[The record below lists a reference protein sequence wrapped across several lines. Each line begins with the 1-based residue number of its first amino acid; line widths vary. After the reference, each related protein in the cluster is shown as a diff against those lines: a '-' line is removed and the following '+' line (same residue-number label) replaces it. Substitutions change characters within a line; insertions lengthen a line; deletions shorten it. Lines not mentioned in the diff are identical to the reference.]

1 MDRHRINW
9 SFDGWEILRI
19 DCLSMGGW
27 GRGSGISGCWCRLM
41 GITVDKL
48 NTDLF
53 GEGELNLLAGGDTND
68 SLAVGNNDLRI
79 DNGGNLDGLFLR
91 DISAGNNGKGDGF
104 VNTDLLG
111 GGVGNGDG
119 DINGGDNGNIVLLF
133 GGNLLAV
140 VVSVST
146 MSVSSMSVVS
156 GLADSDHLDVGNLLE
171 GNYDGFGN
179 GVSRFLFVKVCA
191 DFLGNNIDGFGT
203 DGTGDGVC
211 VWDIF
216 NDLDGESEIFTR
228 GSNGRCAD
236 LSDFNHIDNGA
247 VLFGFLITV
256 STMVGGRVSISR
268 GGVTISR
275 GMVDGSWVIR
285 GRGISRGGVSISW
298 GRVNVGAGQG
308 KGKES
313 QNCECLHVV
322 LLVM

>member
-1 MDRHRINW
+1 MTW
-9 SFDGWEILRI
+9 SFGGRAILRV
-19 DCLSMGGW
+19 DCLSV
-27 GRGSGISGCWCRLM
+27 GRGRGISRFWVWGGLM
-41 GITVDKL
+41 GVSVDKL
-48 NTDLF
+48 DTDLF
-53 GEGELNLLAGGDTND
+53 GEGKLNLLAGGDTD
-68 SLAVGNNDLRI
+68 FSLAVGNNDLRI

-91 DISAGNNGKGDGF
+91 DVSAGNNGKGDGF

-119 DINGGDNGNIVLLF
+119 DINRGDNGDIVGGFL
-133 GGNLLAV
+133 GNLFAV

-146 MSVSSMSVVS
+146 ISSMSVSLVS
-156 GLADSDHLDVGNLLE
+156 WCADSDHLDIGNLLE
-171 GNYDGFGN
+171 GNFDGLGN

-191 DFLGNNIDGFGT
+191 DFLGNNFDGFGT
-203 DGTGDGVC
+203 DGTGDSVC

-216 NDLDGESEIFTR
+216 NDLDGESDIFTR

-236 LSDFNHIDNGA
+236 LSDFSHINNRA

-256 STMVGGRVSISR
+256 SVVGGRVSISR
-268 GGVTISR
+268 GRVSVCG
-275 GMVDGSWVIR
+275 GWVIR
-285 GRGISRGGVSISW
+285 GRVSISRGGVSISW

>member
-1 MDRHRINW
+1 M
-9 SFDGWEILRI
+9 
-19 DCLSMGGW
+19 
-27 GRGSGISGCWCRLM
+27 GRGRGISRFWVWGGLM
-41 GITVDKL
+41 GVSVDKL
-48 NTDLF
+48 DTDLF
-53 GEGELNLLAGGDTND
+53 GEGKLNLLAGGDTD
-68 SLAVGNNDLRI
+68 FSLAVGNNDLRI

-91 DISAGNNGKGDGF
+91 DVSAGNNGKGDGF

-119 DINGGDNGNIVLLF
+119 DINRGDNGDIVGGFL
-133 GGNLLAV
+133 GNLFAV

-146 MSVSSMSVVS
+146 ISSMSVSLVS
-156 GLADSDHLDVGNLLE
+156 WCADSDHLDVGNLLK
-171 GNYDGFGN
+171 GNFDGLGN

-191 DFLGNNIDGFGT
+191 DFLGNNFDGFGT
-203 DGTGDGVC
+203 DGTGDSVC

-216 NDLDGESEIFTR
+216 NDLDGESDIFTR
-228 GSNGRCAD
+228 GSNGWCAD
-236 LSDFNHIDNGA
+236 LSDFSHINDRA

-256 STMVGGRVSISR
+256 SMVGVSISR
-268 GGVTISR
+268 GGVTISG

-285 GRGISRGGVSISW
+285 GRVSISW
-298 GRVNVGAGQG
+298 GRVNVGASQG

>member
-1 MDRHRINW
+1 MTW
-9 SFDGWEILRI
+9 SFGGGAILRV
-19 DCLSMGGW
+19 DCLSMGGRGVSGFWVW
-27 GRGSGISGCWCRLM
+27 GGLM
-41 GITVDKL
+41 GVSVDKL
-48 NTDLF
+48 DTDLF
-53 GEGELNLLAGGDTND
+53 GEGELNLLAGGDTNF
-68 SLAVGNNDLRI
+68 SLAVGNNNLGV
-79 DNGGNLDGLFLR
+79 DNGGNLDGTFLR

-119 DINGGDNGNIVLLF
+119 DIDGGDNGDIVGGFL
-133 GGNLLAV
+133 GNLFAV
-140 VVSVST
+140 VVSIRVSVST
-146 MSVSSMSVVS
+146 ISLVS
-156 GLADSDHLDVGNLLE
+156 GLADGDHLDIGNLLE
-171 GNYDGFGN
+171 GNFDGLGD

-203 DGTGDGVC
+203 DSTGDGVG

-216 NDLDGESEIFTR
+216 NDLDGESDIFTR

-236 LSDFNHIDNGA
+236 LSDFNHIDNRA

-256 STMVGGRVSISR
+256 SMVGGGVSISR

-285 GRGISRGGVSISW
+285 GRCISWGGVSISW

-313 QNCECLHVV
+313 QNCECL
-322 LLVM
+322 

>member
-1 MDRHRINW
+1 MTW
-9 SFDGWEILRI
+9 SFGGRTILRV
-19 DCLSMGGW
+19 DCLSMGW
-27 GRGSGISGCWCRLM
+27 GRGVSGLWVWGGLM
-41 GITVDKL
+41 GVSVDKL
-48 NTDLF
+48 DTDLF
-53 GEGELNLLAGGDTND
+53 GEGKLNLLAGGDTNF
-68 SLAVGNNDLRI
+68 SLAVGNNNLRV

-91 DISAGNNGKGDGF
+91 DISAGNDGKGDGF

-119 DINGGDNGNIVLLF
+119 DINGGDNGDIVGGFL
-133 GGNLLAV
+133 GNLFAV

-146 MSVSSMSVVS
+146 ISSMSMSISLVS

-171 GNYDGFGN
+171 GNFDGLGN
-179 GVSRFLFVKVCA
+179 GVSRFLFVEVCA
-191 DFLGNNIDGFGT
+191 DFLGNNLDGFGT
-203 DGTGDGVC
+203 DGTGDSVC

-216 NDLDGESEIFTR
+216 NDLDGESDIFTR

-236 LSDFNHIDNGA
+236 LSDFSHINNRA

-256 STMVGGRVSISR
+256 SMVGGRVSISR

-275 GMVDGSWVIR
+275 GMVNGSWVIR
-285 GRGISRGGVSISW
+285 GRGISWGRVSISW

>member
-1 MDRHRINW
+1 MAW
-9 SFDGWEILRI
+9 SFGGRAILRV
-19 DCLSMGGW
+19 DCLSV
-27 GRGSGISGCWCRLM
+27 GRGMGISRFWVWGGLM
-41 GITVDKL
+41 GVSVDKL
-48 NTDLF
+48 DTNLF
-53 GEGELNLLAGGDTND
+53 GEGKLNLLAGGDTNF
-68 SLAVGNNDLRI
+68 SLAVGNNDLGV

-111 GGVGNGDG
+111 GRVGNGDG
-119 DINGGDNGNIVLLF
+119 DINGGDNGDIVLLF

-146 MSVSSMSVVS
+146 ISSMSMVS

-171 GNYDGFGN
+171 GNFDSFGN
-179 GVSRFLFVKVCA
+179 GVSRFLFVIVCA
-191 DFLGNNIDGFGT
+191 DFLGNNLNGFGT
-203 DGTGDGVC
+203 DGTGDSVC

-216 NDLDGESEIFTR
+216 NDLDGESDIFTR

-236 LSDFNHIDNGA
+236 LSDFSHINDRA

-256 STMVGGRVSISR
+256 SMVGGRVSISR

-285 GRGISRGGVSISW
+285 GRGISWGRVSISW

-313 QNCECLHVV
+313 QNCECL
-322 LLVM
+322 

>member
-1 MDRHRINW
+1 MTW
-9 SFDGWEILRI
+9 SFGGRAILRV
-19 DCLSMGGW
+19 DCLSMR
-27 GRGSGISGCWCRLM
+27 GRGSRVTGCWCGLM
-41 GITVDKL
+41 GVSVDKL
-48 NTDLF
+48 DTDLF
-53 GEGELNLLAGGDTND
+53 GEGELNLLAGGDTNF

-119 DINGGDNGNIVLLF
+119 DIDGSDNGNIVLLF

-140 VVSVST
+140 VVSVSS

-156 GLADSDHLDVGNLLE
+156 GLADSDHIDSSNLLE

-191 DFLGNNIDGFGT
+191 YFLGNNLDGFGT
-203 DGTGDGVC
+203 DGTGDSVC

-216 NDLDGESEIFTR
+216 DDLDGESDIFTR
-228 GSNGRCAD
+228 GSNGRCAG
-236 LSDFNHIDNGA
+236 LSDFNHINNGA
-247 VLFGFLITV
+247 VFFGCLITV
-256 STMVGGRVSISR
+256 STMVGGRVSIS
-268 GGVTISR
+268 GSGVTISR

-285 GRGISRGGVSISW
+285 GRGISRGRVSISW

>member
-1 MDRHRINW
+1 
-9 SFDGWEILRI
+9 
-19 DCLSMGGW
+19 MGS
-27 GRGSGISGCWCRLM
+27 RVTGCWCGLM
-41 GITVDKL
+41 GVSVDKL
-48 NTDLF
+48 DTDLF
-53 GEGELNLLAGGDTND
+53 GEGELNLLAGGDTNF

-119 DINGGDNGNIVLLF
+119 DINGSDNGNIVLLF

-140 VVSVST
+140 VVSVSS

-156 GLADSDHLDVGNLLE
+156 GLADSDHIDSSNLLE
-171 GNYDGFGN
+171 GNFDGFGN
-179 GVSRFLFVKVCA
+179 SVSRFLFVKVCA
-191 DFLGNNIDGFGT
+191 YFLGNNLDGFGA
-203 DGTGDGVC
+203 DGTGDSVC

-216 NDLDGESEIFTR
+216 NDLDGESDIFA
-228 GSNGRCAD
+228 GNFNGWGTD
-236 LSDFNHIDNGA
+236 LSNLSHINNRA

-256 STMVGGRVSISR
+256 STMVWGRVSISR

-285 GRGISRGGVSISW
+285 GRGISRGRVSISW

-322 LLVM
+322 LLAMRVDQVIPC

>member
-1 MDRHRINW
+1 MTW
-9 SFDGWEILRI
+9 SFGGRAILRV
-19 DCLSMGGW
+19 DCLSMGG
-27 GRGSGISGCWCRLM
+27 GRGISRFWVWGGLM
-41 GITVDKL
+41 GVSVDKL
-48 NTDLF
+48 DTDLF
-53 GEGELNLLAGGDTND
+53 GEGELNLLAGGDTD
-68 SLAVGNNDLRI
+68 FSLAVGNNDLI
-79 DNGGNLDGLFLR
+79 VDNRGNLDGLFFR

-111 GGVGNGDG
+111 GRVGNGDR
-119 DINGGDNGNIVLLF
+119 DINGGDNGDIVLFF

-146 MSVSSMSVVS
+146 ISSMSVVS
-156 GLADSDHLDVGNLLE
+156 GLADSDHLDVGNLFE
-171 GNYDGFGN
+171 GNFDGLGN
-179 GVSRFLFVKVCA
+179 GVSRFLFIIVCA
-191 DFLGNNIDGFGT
+191 DFLGNNLNGFST
-203 DGTGDGVC
+203 DGTGDSVC
-211 VWDIF
+211 VINIF
-216 NDLDGESEIFTR
+216 NDLDGESDIFTR

-236 LSDFNHIDNGA
+236 LSDFSHINDRA

-256 STMVGGRVSISR
+256 SMVGGRVS
-268 GGVTISR
+268 ISR

-285 GRGISRGGVSISW
+285 GRGISRGGVTISW

>member
-1 MDRHRINW
+1 MTW
-9 SFDGWEILRI
+9 SFGGRVILRV
-19 DCLSMGGW
+19 DCLSMGSW
-27 GRGSGISGCWCRLM
+27 GSWVSGCWCRLM
-41 GITVDKL
+41 GVSVDKL
-48 NTDLF
+48 DTDLF
-53 GEGELNLLAGGDTND
+53 GEGELNLLAGGDTNF
-68 SLAVGNNDLRI
+68 SLAVGNNNLSI
-79 DNGGNLDGLFLR
+79 DNGRNKDGTFLR

-111 GGVGNGDG
+111 GGVGNSDG
-119 DINGGDNGNIVLLF
+119 DINSGDNGNIVLLF

-171 GNYDGFGN
+171 GNFDGLGD

-203 DGTGDGVC
+203 DGTGDSVC

-228 GSNGRCAD
+228 GCNGRCAD
-236 LSDFNHIDNGA
+236 LSDFYNIDNGA

-256 STMVGGRVSISR
+256 STMVGGRVSIS
-268 GGVTISR
+268 GSGVTISR
-275 GMVDGSWVIR
+275 GMVTISR
-285 GRGISRGGVSISW
+285 GRGGVSVPVSW
-298 GRVNVGAGQG
+298 GRGVVGECQG

>member
-1 MDRHRINW
+1 MTW
-9 SFDGWEILRI
+9 SFGGRAILRV
-19 DCLSMGGW
+19 DCLSMGR
-27 GRGSGISGCWCRLM
+27 GRGISRFWVWGGLM
-41 GITVDKL
+41 GVSVDKL
-48 NTDLF
+48 DTDLF
-53 GEGELNLLAGGDTND
+53 GEGELNLLAGGDTD
-68 SLAVGNNDLRI
+68 FSLAVGNNDLRI

-91 DISAGNNGKGDGF
+91 DVSAGNNGKGDGF

-111 GGVGNGDG
+111 GRVGNGDG
-119 DINGGDNGNIVLLF
+119 DIDGGDNGDIVGGFL
-133 GGNLLAV
+133 GNLFAV

-146 MSVSSMSVVS
+146 ISSMSVSLVS
-156 GLADSDHLDVGNLLE
+156 GLADSDHLDIGNLLE
-171 GNYDGFGN
+171 GNFDGLGN

-191 DFLGNNIDGFGT
+191 DFLGNNFDGFGT
-203 DGTGDGVC
+203 DGTGNSVC

-216 NDLDGESEIFTR
+216 NDLDGESNIFTG

-236 LSDFNHIDNGA
+236 LSDFSHINDRA

-256 STMVGGRVSISR
+256 SMVGGRVSISR
-268 GGVTISR
+268 GGVTISG

-285 GRGISRGGVSISW
+285 GRGVSRGGVSISW

-308 KGKES
+308 KGEES

>member
-1 MDRHRINW
+1 MTW
-9 SFDGWEILRI
+9 SFGGGAILRV
-19 DCLSMGGW
+19 DCLSMGGR
-27 GRGSGISGCWCRLM
+27 GRGSSVSWCWCGLM
-41 GITVDKL
+41 GVSIDKL
-48 NTDLF
+48 DTDLF

-68 SLAVGNNDLRI
+68 SLAVGNNNLRI
-79 DNGGNLDGLFLR
+79 NNGGNLDGLFLR
-91 DISAGNNGKGDGF
+91 DISAGNYGKGDGF

-191 DFLGNNIDGFGT
+191 DFLGNNLNGFGT
-203 DGTGDGVC
+203 DGTGDSVC

-216 NDLDGESEIFTR
+216 DDLDGESDIFTR
-228 GSNGRCAD
+228 GSNGRCAS

-256 STMVGGRVSISR
+256 STMVGGRVSISG

-285 GRGISRGGVSISW
+285 GRGISWGGMSISW
-298 GRVNVGAGQG
+298 GRVNVGA
-308 KGKES
+308 
-313 QNCECLHVV
+313 
-322 LLVM
+322 

>member
-1 MDRHRINW
+1 MTW
-9 SFDGWEILRI
+9 SFGGRAILRV
-19 DCLSMGGW
+19 DCLSMGW
-27 GRGSGISGCWCRLM
+27 GRGRGISRFWVWGGLM
-41 GITVDKL
+41 GVSVDKL
-48 NTDLF
+48 DTDLF
-53 GEGELNLLAGGDTND
+53 GEGKLNLLAGGDTNF
-68 SLAVGNNDLRI
+68 SLAVGNNNLRV

-91 DISAGNNGKGDGF
+91 DISAGNDGKGDGF

-119 DINGGDNGNIVLLF
+119 DINGGDNGDIVGGFL
-133 GGNLLAV
+133 GNLFAV

-146 MSVSSMSVVS
+146 ISSMSMSISLVS

-171 GNYDGFGN
+171 GNYDGLGN
-179 GVSRFLFVKVCA
+179 GVSRFLFVEVCA
-191 DFLGNNIDGFGT
+191 DFLGNNLDGFGT
-203 DGTGDGVC
+203 DGTGDSVC

-216 NDLDGESEIFTR
+216 NDLDGESDIFTR
-228 GSNGRCAD
+228 GSNGWGAD
-236 LSDFNHIDNGA
+236 LSDFSHINNRA

-256 STMVGGRVSISR
+256 SMVGGRVSISR

-285 GRGISRGGVSISW
+285 GRGVSRGGMSISW

-313 QNCECLHVV
+313 QNCECL
-322 LLVM
+322 

>member
-1 MDRHRINW
+1 MTW
-9 SFDGWEILRI
+9 SFGGRAILRV
-19 DCLSMGGW
+19 DCLSMGG
-27 GRGSGISGCWCRLM
+27 GRGISRFWVWGGLM
-41 GITVDKL
+41 GVSVDKL
-48 NTDLF
+48 DTDLF
-53 GEGELNLLAGGDTND
+53 GEGELNLLAGGDTD
-68 SLAVGNNDLRI
+68 FSLAVGNNDLI
-79 DNGGNLDGLFLR
+79 VDNRGNLDGLFFR

-119 DINGGDNGNIVLLF
+119 DINSGDNGDIVGGFL
-133 GGNLLAV
+133 GNLFAV

-146 MSVSSMSVVS
+146 ISSMSISLVS
-156 GLADSDHLDVGNLLE
+156 WCADSDHLDVGNLLE
-171 GNYDGFGN
+171 GNFDGLGN

-191 DFLGNNIDGFGT
+191 DFLGNNLDGFGT

-211 VWDIF
+211 VWDIYNF
-216 NDLDGESEIFTR
+216 LDGDREIFTR

-236 LSDFNHIDNGA
+236 LSDLNDINDRA

-256 STMVGGRVSISR
+256 SMVGGRVSISW

-285 GRGISRGGVSISW
+285 GRGISRGGVTISW

>member
-1 MDRHRINW
+1 MTW
-9 SFDGWEILRI
+9 SFGGRAILRV
-19 DCLSMGGW
+19 DCLSMGR
-27 GRGSGISGCWCRLM
+27 GRGISRFWVWGGLM
-41 GITVDKL
+41 GVSVDKL
-48 NTDLF
+48 DTDLF
-53 GEGELNLLAGGDTND
+53 GEGELNLLAGGDTD
-68 SLAVGNNDLRI
+68 FSLAVGNNDLRI

-91 DISAGNNGKGDGF
+91 DVSAGNNGKGDGF

-111 GGVGNGDG
+111 GRVSNGDG
-119 DINGGDNGNIVLLF
+119 DIDGGNNGDIVLLF

-146 MSVSSMSVVS
+146 ISSMSVVS
-156 GLADSDHLDVGNLLE
+156 GLADSDHLDVGNLLK
-171 GNYDGFGN
+171 GNFDGFGN
-179 GVSRFLFVKVCA
+179 SVSRFLFIIVCA
-191 DFLGNNIDGFGT
+191 DFLGNNLNGFST
-203 DGTGDGVC
+203 DGTGDSVC

-216 NDLDGESEIFTR
+216 NDLDGESDIFTR

-236 LSDFNHIDNGA
+236 LSDFSHINNRA

-256 STMVGGRVSISR
+256 SMVGGRVSISR
-268 GGVTISR
+268 GGVTISG

-285 GRGISRGGVSISW
+285 GRGVSRGGVSISW

-308 KGKES
+308 KGEES